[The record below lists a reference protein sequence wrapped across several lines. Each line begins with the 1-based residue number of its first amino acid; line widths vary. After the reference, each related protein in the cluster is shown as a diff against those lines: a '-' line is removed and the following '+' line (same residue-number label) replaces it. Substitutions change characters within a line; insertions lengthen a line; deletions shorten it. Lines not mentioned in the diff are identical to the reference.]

1 MNERDDLFSKA
12 WLREIGAMLRSH
24 RKARKMTQEDLA
36 KVIGVDRSYIS
47 KVEHGEQNMYISTL
61 GSICSALG
69 LTIDIHT
76 PKGYSNK
83 KR

>member
-12 WLREIGAMLRSH
+12 WLREIGAKL
-24 RKARKMTQEDLA
+24 KEARKMRGMTQEDLA

-61 GSICSALG
+61 GSLCSALAMSIEI
-69 LTIDIHT
+69 TS